1 MHVSRVDRFG
11 SRGHLEE
18 GVHLKRSWWVLVLL
32 ILTLGGTAKADTVQV
47 NGSYAF
53 ASNGYGIPPY
63 GGTLNGQSAAFYC
76 VDFTSTIQAGDT
88 WSVWVTSLTGSNFSS
103 TLLGNKTAYLEMAW
117 LVTQMMSAS
126 TQLQQAKDQFAIW
139 SFTGGPNPYG
149 TNSSLA
155 AAALAAVN
163 AGFSGQG
170 FTILTPTGTKG
181 QEFLIFSVAEPAEL
195 LMLAIGLIM
204 LAMMTR
210 KKLIAGAQAA

>member
-1 MHVSRVDRFG
+1 MYV
-11 SRGHLEE
+11 
-18 GVHLKRSWWVLVLL
+18 KRLWWVLVLL
-32 ILTLGGTAKADTVQV
+32 VLALGGTAKADTVQV
-47 NGSYAF
+47 DGSYAF

-63 GGTLNGQSAAFYC
+63 GGTLNGQNAAFYC
-76 VDFTSTIQAGDT
+76 VDFTSTIHAGDT

-149 TNSSLA
+149 TNSSLV

-204 LAMMTR
+204 LGMMTR
-210 KKLIAGAQAA
+210 KKLMAGAQAA

>member
-1 MHVSRVDRFG
+1 MFV
-11 SRGHLEE
+11 
-18 GVHLKRSWWVLVLL
+18 
-32 ILTLGGTAKADTVQV
+32 LGGTAKADTVQV

-63 GGTLNGQSAAFYC
+63 GGTLNGQNAAFYC
-76 VDFTSTIQAGDT
+76 VDFTSTIHAGDT

-139 SFTGGPNPYG
+139 SFSGGPNPYG
-149 TNSSLA
+149 TNSSLV

-204 LAMMTR
+204 LGMMTR

>member
-1 MHVSRVDRFG
+1 MYVKRF
-11 SRGHLEE
+11 
-18 GVHLKRSWWVLVLL
+18 WWTLVLL
-32 ILTLGGTAKADTVQV
+32 VLALGGTAKADTVQV
-47 NGSYAF
+47 DGSYAF
-53 ASNGYGIPPY
+53 ASNGYGIPAY
-63 GGTLNGQSAAFYC
+63 GGTLNGQSASFYC
-76 VDFTSTIQAGDT
+76 VDFTTTIHAGDT
-88 WSVWVTSLTGSNFSS
+88 WSVWVTSLTGTNFAS
-103 TLLGNKTAYLEMAW
+103 TLMGNKTAYLEMAW
-117 LVTQMMSAS
+117 LVTQMMGAS

-149 TNSSLA
+149 TNSSLV

-204 LAMMTR
+204 LGMMTR
-210 KKLIAGAQAA
+210 KKLMAGAQAA

>member
-1 MHVSRVDRFG
+1 MHF
-11 SRGHLEE
+11 
-18 GVHLKRSWWVLVLL
+18 KRSWWAVVLL
-32 ILTLGGTAKADTVQV
+32 MFVLGGTAKADTVQV

-63 GGTLNGQSAAFYC
+63 GGTLNGQNAAFYC
-76 VDFTSTIQAGDT
+76 VDFTSTIHAGDT

-139 SFTGGPNPYG
+139 SFSGGPNPYG
-149 TNSSLA
+149 TNSSLV

-204 LAMMTR
+204 LGMMTR

>member
-1 MHVSRVDRFG
+1 M
-11 SRGHLEE
+11 
-18 GVHLKRSWWVLVLL
+18 HLKRSWWVLVLL
-32 ILTLGGTAKADTVQV
+32 ILILGSTAKADTVQV
-47 NGSYAF
+47 NGTYAF

-76 VDFTSTIQAGDT
+76 VDFTTTIQAGDT

-103 TLLGNKTAYLEMAW
+103 TNLGNKTAYLEMAW
-117 LVTQMMSAS
+117 LVTQMMGAG

-149 TNSSLA
+149 TNGSLVS
-155 AAALAAVN
+155 AALAAVN
-163 AGFSGQG
+163 AGFTGQG
-170 FTILTPTGTKG
+170 FTILTPTGSKG

-204 LAMMTR
+204 LGVVTR

>member
-1 MHVSRVDRFG
+1 M
-11 SRGHLEE
+11 
-18 GVHLKRSWWVLVLL
+18 HLKRSWWVLVLL
-32 ILTLGGTAKADTVQV
+32 ILILGSTAKADTVQV
-47 NGSYAF
+47 NGTYAF

-76 VDFTSTIQAGDT
+76 VDFTTTIQAGDT

-103 TLLGNKTAYLEMAW
+103 TNLGNKTAYLEMAW
-117 LVTQMMSAS
+117 LVTQMMGAS

-149 TNSSLA
+149 TNGSLVS
-155 AAALAAVN
+155 AALAAVN
-163 AGFSGQG
+163 AGFTGQG
-170 FTILTPTGTKG
+170 FTILTPTGSKG

-204 LAMMTR
+204 LGVVTR